1 MVYEIVPEKSARDL
15 PATYDDVTPLL
26 KNIEDAKRQAR
37 KTLTQLENHNLIT
50 GNL

>member
-1 MVYEIVPEKSARDL
+1 MVYEIVQERSARDL
-15 PATYDDVTPLL
+15 PTTYVDVTPIL
-26 KNIEDAKRQAR
+26 KNIEDAKRQSR